1 VHVGYP
7 RRLSSEGRSPTAREL
22 VAVAAMAA
30 LAVRWARGGQ
40 SQGRRRWLWG
50 GEVELR
56 VGLSCGASR
65 DNDTGR
71 EGGEVVGALPCRD
84 DA

>member
-1 VHVGYP
+1 
-7 RRLSSEGRSPTAREL
+7 
-22 VAVAAMAA
+22 M
-30 LAVRWARGGQ
+30 
-40 SQGRRRWLWG
+40 WG
-50 GEVELR
+50 SEVELR

-84 DA
+84 DAWREGEVRACTRGGGYGRVRGSL